1 MGTTNKVTDRKSI
14 DERPPEANGKRFGDI
29 EMDLTVERNGQD
41 AEGVAKA
48 MTKIM
53 TPYKHLIKTITTDNG
68 PEFAAHKKISEA
80 LGVDVFFAH
89 PYHSW
94 EKGCVEYTNK
104 PYRQDLV

>member
-1 MGTTNKVTDRKSI
+1 MDKKL
-14 DERPPEANGKRFGDI
+14 PNGK
-29 EMDLTVERNGQD
+29 D

-48 MTKIM
+48 MIEIM

-94 EKGCVEYTNK
+94 EKGGSITN
-104 PYRQDLV
+104 RVGSRDLVFRR